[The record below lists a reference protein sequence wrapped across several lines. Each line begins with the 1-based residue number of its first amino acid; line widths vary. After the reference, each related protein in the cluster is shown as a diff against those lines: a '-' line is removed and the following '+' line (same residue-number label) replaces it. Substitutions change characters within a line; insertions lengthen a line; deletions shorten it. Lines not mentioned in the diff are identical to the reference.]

1 MAQIDLGKLKFQW
14 RGNYADSTAYEVDDV
29 VFDKGSTWI
38 VVTAVANSNTT
49 DPEANNKFE
58 RMSSGYNYRAAFDN
72 STVYYLNDLV
82 LESNNI
88 YRYISNAPSSGNA
101 VSNTTYWQTFI
112 PNAAGNG
119 LSQPGDILVQNNANV
134 ASRVGVGTFLSQL
147 VVLPDPREDFPTHEK
162 VDYSVNTTGSNT
174 AILTDQRGNNIGGGD
189 DSTNA
194 SITLSRGRRYYF
206 QVPTGA
212 TYSFK
217 DVNKAGYSATGA
229 GGKIDPCISGVGTNT
244 ITGGGVFQFRP
255 STDVVGFPTTG
266 IVLQN
271 ESNGSD
277 KVEITLA
284 PLRFTPQYRTDH
296 RPSDASADFENGF
309 TDVVHFANNGR
320 NIHTI
325 GVATNYTM
333 PLFLKRF
340 GAGNCSS
347 SSPKSGPYRAG
358 VFVPQDQ
365 KPRMWGNMY
374 HDGSNN
380 YYYWHGKGGRDLTWQ
395 NPTISNL
402 RFPNFVDAALAGSTA
417 YAKFLTDSDGNDL
430 NLQNREDRTLKV
442 KEVQNGYQAMMQ
454 LTENGIIFF
463 SGYNGYGASGNGQ
476 TTTYSTPLP
485 IGYFDV
491 DRSTPLTGAN
501 YPKIKMFHWSRSR
514 SDTSESYD
522 SCYAI
527 DTDGFLYTWGY
538 NGYGQLLTGNTT
550 SSYYASRIAKSNFG
564 NRPVVYVTTSSCR
577 YTSVYVIT
585 DDGKCWSWGQ
595 NDNGQLG
602 IDNET
607 DQYSAVEVTAVS
619 GSPLNGKKIRHIM
632 SSDGNSNVVRTWFL
646 TTDGEVFFCGQNEN
660 YGNYSGLIT
669 PNSSVDID
677 MPTALIDA
685 ATTINSDGQKVIAMY
700 TSGGRYS
707 VQHFITDGG
716 NSGHSASKVYACGD
730 NAQGEM
736 GTGSST
742 SDGNAAGEWRLK
754 EIEFD
759 TGPEIM
765 MTNVNSTQVTGT
777 RSTFLAGGSNEGRMQ
792 IGRIVKVTG
801 HGWGSNTSYP
811 VMALDE
817 FGTVWCT
824 GEWAYYSPVRY
835 YNRDNTID
843 FQGSNDYTT
852 RFVRMYQQPESF
864 MDISVLN
871 MTTEEQQA
879 IIAVGKSGRCY
890 TVGYGGWNTL
900 GNGRAYT
907 MEDWTVPQG
916 LF

>member
-38 VVTAVANSNTT
+38 VVTAVANSNTS

-58 RMSSGYNYRAAFDN
+58 RLSSGFNYRAAYSN
-72 STVYYLNDLV
+72 SSTYYLNDLV

-88 YRYISNAPSSGNA
+88 YRYINDTSSSGNA
-101 VSNTTYWQTFI
+101 VSNGTYWQSFI

-147 VVLPDPREDFPTHEK
+147 VVSVDPREDFPTHEK

-174 AILTDQRGNNIGGGD
+174 AILTDQSGNNVGGGNN
-189 DSTNA
+189 STNA

-217 DVNKAGYSATGA
+217 DVNKAGYSASGA
-229 GGKIDPCISGVGTNT
+229 GGKIDPCIAGVGTNT

-271 ESNGSD
+271 ESGGSD
-277 KVEITLA
+277 KVQITLE
-284 PLRFTPQYRTDH
+284 PLRFTPQYRTDY
-296 RPSDASADFENGF
+296 RPSDANVDFKDGF
-309 TDVVHFANNGR
+309 TDVVHFSNNGR

-325 GVATNYTM
+325 GVGTNYTM
-333 PLFLKRF
+333 PPFMKRF

-347 SSPKSGPYRAG
+347 TSPKSGIYRAG
-358 VFVPQDQ
+358 VFLPKDQ
-365 KPRMWGNMY
+365 KTRMWGNMY

-380 YYYWHGKGGRDLTWQ
+380 YYYWHGKAARDLTWQ
-395 NPTISNL
+395 NCLISNL
-402 RFPNFVDAALAGSTA
+402 RFPNFVDAALAGNTA

-430 NLQNREDRTLKV
+430 NLQNRPDKTLKV
-442 KEVQNGYQAMMQ
+442 KEVQTGYTAMMQ
-454 LTENGIIFF
+454 LSENGIIFF
-463 SGYNGYGASGNGQ
+463 SGYNGYGMSGNGL
-476 TTTYSTPLP
+476 TAAYSTPVP
-485 IGYFDV
+485 IGYYDV

-514 SDTSESYD
+514 GDTSQTYS

-527 DTDGFLYTWGY
+527 DTDGFLYTWGS
-538 NGYGQLLTGNTT
+538 NGYGQLHTGNTT
-550 SSYYASRIAKSNFG
+550 NSYYASRIAKSNFG
-564 NRPVVYVTTSSCR
+564 NRPVIYVTTSGVR

-602 IDNET
+602 INNET
-607 DQYSAVEVTAVS
+607 DQTSATEVTAVS

-632 SSDGNSNVVRTWFL
+632 STEGDQNIVRTFFL

-685 ATTINSDGQKVIAMY
+685 ATTINSDGQKVVAMY
-700 TSGGRYS
+700 CGGSRYS
-707 VQHFITDGG
+707 TQYFITDGG

-730 NAQGEM
+730 NSQGEM
-736 GTGSST
+736 GTGSNL
-742 SDGNAAGEWRLK
+742 SDGNADGNWRLK

-765 MTNVNSTQVTGT
+765 MTDVNSTQVTGT
-777 RSTFLAGGSNEGRMQ
+777 RSTFLTGGANAGRMK
-792 IGRIVKVTG
+792 IGRIVKVIS
-801 HGWGSNTSYP
+801 HSWQNNTTFP
-811 VMALDE
+811 VVALDE
-817 FGTVWCT
+817 FGTAWCT
-824 GEWAYYSPVRY
+824 GEWAVYSPVRY
-835 YNRDNTID
+835 YNRDNPID
-843 FQGSNDYTT
+843 FIGTADHTT

-864 MDISVLN
+864 MDITVMSMSGEDQNTL
-871 MTTEEQQA
+871 M
-879 IIAVGKSGRCY
+879 AVGVSGRCY

-900 GNGRAYT
+900 GTGRAYT
-907 MEDWTVPQG
+907 LDDWATPQ
-916 LF
+916 LV